1 MFKIMMLVLMMFT
14 ISVLTTSAFAQNI
27 PTVEIIISSETYKF
41 GDKLEYQIAVSEVTN
56 ENAVVYIT
64 DESGVRSNLFTIPI
78 QIENTIVTA
87 QFPFDSIVWKEGRYI
102 LELEYS
108 GASSTTEFYLVD
120 DGTTNLPFWIRDIT
134 KMWVGD
140 EATDKDYVRNVI
152 SQLIEEGIID
162 KYYQSELDENVI
174 LIPEWYKT
182 VAGWWALG
190 YISDTELVNNLKF
203 LLEENIII
211 ISDIQ
216 LQEN

>member
-1 MFKIMMLVLMMFT
+1 
-14 ISVLTTSAFAQNI
+14 
-27 PTVEIIISSETYKF
+27 
-41 GDKLEYQIAVSEVTN
+41 
-56 ENAVVYIT
+56 
-64 DESGVRSNLFTIPI
+64 
-78 QIENTIVTA
+78 
-87 QFPFDSIVWKEGRYI
+87 
-102 LELEYS
+102 
-108 GASSTTEFYLVD
+108 
-120 DGTTNLPFWIRDIT
+120 
-134 KMWVGD
+134 MWVGD

-190 YISDTELVNNLKF
+190 YMSDTELVNNLKF